1 MRFCMNNDK
10 YLTVSQITRYL
21 KYKFDNDENL
31 NTVFLKGEI
40 SNFKNHTTGHLYF
53 TIKDEN
59 SRILA
64 IMFRNN
70 ALKLK
75 FKPTDGSKVL
85 VVGKISVYEATGNY
99 QIYVTDMQ
107 EDGVGNLYLEFE
119 KLKKKLQE
127 KGYFA
132 KEHKKPIP
140 KFPKKIGVITASTG
154 AAIKDIIT
162 TINRRYR
169 LAEVYLFP
177 SLVQGENAKEDIVK
191 KLKQADSFG
200 CDVIILG
207 RGGGSIEDLWPFNEE
222 IVAEAIYNAKTPI
235 ISAVGHEIDF
245 TISDFVADLRAPTP
259 TAGAELTVPN
269 SLELKQYIKQ
279 LELRL
284 IKNATYIIEAKK
296 KKLDYLTSRPI
307 LKNPMDIYVIK
318 QQKLDMLLEKALYL
332 IKEKTSLVNNQV
344 TILQNNLVVNIDKQL
359 KNKERVFER
368 VLTKLETLNPISTIK
383 RGYSITKKEGKV
395 ITELKNVKKEDVIKT
410 EVQDGYITSK
420 VLEVEG
426 K

>member
-1 MRFCMNNDK
+1 MNNDK

>member
-1 MRFCMNNDK
+1 MNNDK

-259 TAGAELTVPN
+259 TAGAELAVPN
-269 SLELKQYIKQ
+269 SLEVKQYIKQ

-332 IKEKTSLVNNQV
+332 IKEKTNLANNQV
-344 TILQNNLVVNIDKQL
+344 AILQNNLVVNIDKQL

-383 RGYSITKKEGKV
+383 RGYSITRKEGKV